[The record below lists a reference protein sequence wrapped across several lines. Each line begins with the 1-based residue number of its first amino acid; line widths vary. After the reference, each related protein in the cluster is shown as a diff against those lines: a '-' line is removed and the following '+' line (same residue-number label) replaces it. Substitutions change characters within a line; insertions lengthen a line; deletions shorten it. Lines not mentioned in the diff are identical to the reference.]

1 MTATRH
7 LVVGAGPVG
16 STTALR
22 LAELG
27 HAVTVLTRSGSGPV
41 HERIERVV
49 GDATDADTLVA
60 HLDGSGALVNAVN
73 PPYHRWPQDWPPLHR
88 AMCAAA
94 ERTGSLL
101 VLMDN
106 LYAFGAGATMPMR
119 EDTPMR
125 PTGPKGQVRARMATE
140 LLEAHAA
147 GRLRAAIVR
156 ASDYYGPEVRDSA
169 FGERVVPRLL
179 AGRRVSLLGALD
191 VPHVVSFMPDVAATV
206 AAVVTRPEAAG
217 RTWLVPNAPAVT
229 QRQVV
234 AALAR
239 AAGVEARVSAVP
251 RAAIALGGLVVPVF
265 RELRETWY
273 QFAEPWTTDS
283 ARTEAALGVRAT
295 PLAEGAAS
303 TVAWWRSRVDGGG
316 S

>member
-1 MTATRH
+1 MGTRH

-27 HAVTVLTRSGSGPV
+27 HAVTVLSRSGSGPV

-49 GDATDADTLVA
+49 GDATDVDALLA
-60 HLDGSGALVNAVN
+60 HLDGSGAIVNAAN
-73 PPYHRWPQDWPPLHR
+73 PPYHRWTEDWPPLHR
-88 AMCAAA
+88 AMMRAA
-94 ERTGSLL
+94 ERSGALL

-119 EDTPMR
+119 EDSPMR
-125 PTGPKGQVRARMATE
+125 PTGPKGQVRARMAAE
-140 LLEAHAA
+140 LLDGHAA

-156 ASDYYGPEVRDSA
+156 ASDYYGPEVRESA
-169 FGERVVPRLL
+169 FGERVVPRVL
-179 AGRRVSLLGALD
+179 AGQRVSLLGALD
-191 VPHVVSFMPDVAATV
+191 VPHAVSFLPDVAATV
-206 AAVVTRPEAAG
+206 VAVVTRPEAAG

-229 QRQVV
+229 QREVV
-234 AALAR
+234 TAFAR

-251 RAAIALGGLVVPVF
+251 RLVIAAGGVVVPVF

-283 ARTEAALGVRAT
+283 TRTETELGLRAT
-295 PLAEGAAS
+295 PLDVGAAA
-303 TVAWWRSRVDGGG
+303 TVAWWRSPERRG
-316 S
+316 